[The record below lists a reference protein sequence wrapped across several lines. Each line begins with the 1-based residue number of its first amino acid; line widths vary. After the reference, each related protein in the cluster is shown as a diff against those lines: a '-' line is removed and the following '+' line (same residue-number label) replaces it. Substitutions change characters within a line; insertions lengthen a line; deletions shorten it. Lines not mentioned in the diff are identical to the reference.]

1 MFPIFKKVGIKRKTE
16 REIYQLYTTQGRG
29 EKEKV
34 KKVHGGFIGIV
45 NKHDRFSRQKTE
57 IDITTRTVG
66 GMNDLTH
73 LT

>member
-45 NKHDRFSRQKTE
+45 NKQDRF
-57 IDITTRTVG
+57 
-66 GMNDLTH
+66 
-73 LT
+73 